1 MHTYMQSI
9 FHNASDYSYEFSMYT
24 RICME
29 VWEPLLYM
37 RLFLICLT

>member
-1 MHTYMQSI
+1 MQSI

-24 RICME
+24 RICMQ
-29 VWEPLLYM
+29 VWDPLEYTYM